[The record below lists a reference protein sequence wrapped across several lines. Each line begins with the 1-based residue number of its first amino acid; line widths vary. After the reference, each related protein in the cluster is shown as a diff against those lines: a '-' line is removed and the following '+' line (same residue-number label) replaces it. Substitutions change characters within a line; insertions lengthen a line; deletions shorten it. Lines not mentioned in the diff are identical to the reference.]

1 MPGRFRHARR
11 ATGRGVLTVQVMQ
24 EVLWWIRRDARIED
38 NATLAAAASAGE
50 VHPVAV
56 LDPSFPS
63 GTRRHEYWLAALHDV
78 HHQSGGVAF
87 LRGTPARM
95 IVAYAQQV
103 GATKVYASRDFGPY
117 GAKRDEEVSAALRAG
132 GVDLLFVDT
141 PYLRDFDTLR
151 NKNGSP
157 SRTFSAWRRQWI
169 QAPLTKPVQV
179 GEVSW
184 AATNGTGLLHR
195 AIPEASASWQHA
207 RLRDWAPTLSA
218 YPEGRDYPARDSTT
232 RLSAGLRFGLIHP
245 RSILAETSGK
255 VGGERLTDQL
265 CWREWYGAQLARN
278 GAWAWETQ
286 DRTYAGLAYDT
297 GTIAETRFRA
307 WCEGRTG
314 YPLVDAGMRELRE
327 TGYMHNRVRM
337 ITASFLVKHLHLPW
351 QRGAAYFM
359 QQLFDGDL
367 ASNNLSWQWV
377 AGVGLDASPYF
388 RIMNPTAQAEKF
400 DPEGSYIKTHIEE
413 LREFDGSCTVP
424 GANGYANPVVD
435 IAIERAEALTRYKN
449 ARNAS

>member
-1 MPGRFRHARR
+1 
-11 ATGRGVLTVQVMQ
+11 MQ
-24 EVLWWIRRDARIED
+24 EVLWWIRRDIRIDD
-38 NATLAAAASAGE
+38 NATLAAATNTGE

-56 LDPSFPS
+56 LDPSFPG

-78 HHQSGGVAF
+78 HHNSGGVAF
-87 LRGTPARM
+87 LRGVPERALL
-95 IVAYAQQV
+95 AYAQRV
-103 GATKVYASRDFGPY
+103 GATQIYASRDFGPY
-117 GAKRDEEVSAALRAG
+117 GAKRDEAVSAALRAS
-132 GVDLLFVDT
+132 GVELLFVDT

-157 SRTFSAWRRQWI
+157 IRTFSAWRRQWVS
-169 QAPLTKPVQV
+169 APMPKPVRV
-179 GEVSW
+179 GEVTW
-184 AATNGTGLLHR
+184 AMLDGAGLAHR
-195 AIPEASASWQHA
+195 VIPEASAAWQHE
-207 RLRDWAPTLSA
+207 RLRDWVPTLSN
-218 YPEGRDYPARDSTT
+218 YPAGRDYPAQDATS
-232 RLSAGLRFGLIHP
+232 RLSVGLRFGLIHP
-245 RSILAETSGK
+245 RSILAETSGR
-255 VGGERLTDQL
+255 VGGERLADQL

-286 DRTYAGLAYDT
+286 DHTYAGLMCDT
-297 GTIAETRFRA
+297 GASAETRFLA

-337 ITASFLVKHLHLPW
+337 IAASFLVKHLHLPW

-359 QQLFDGDL
+359 QQLSDGDL

-400 DPEGSYIKTHIEE
+400 DPQGTYIKTHIAE
-413 LREFDGSCTVP
+413 LRDFGGSCTTP
-424 GANGYANPVVD
+424 GANGYASPIVD
-435 IAIERAEALTRYKN
+435 IALEREEALIRYKN
-449 ARNAS
+449 ARNGA